1 MLSSRFDNPLR
12 ARCAGPHLRSLAVRR
27 AAAFLG
33 VALLGNGAGAA
44 LWAQTAN
51 SPAVSAP
58 APLAS
63 APLTLDQA
71 VAEAL
76 AANPQSAAAD
86 KQLAQAEARVGQAQA
101 QRRFQITFNSAASA
115 SNGDVYQPP
124 PSSETF
130 GTLQNS
136 LTVPLP
142 IGRKLALA
150 VEQARRQYAGA
161 QAQYESARLALAGQV
176 TAAYYDVLRK
186 QSLWDI
192 AQETLDQAQRELA
205 DARKR
210 NLAGDVA
217 QLDVLQAQVPVASAQ
232 ASVAKARNDLSV
244 AQQTLNDLL
253 GSPLDA
259 PLALEETKTLPAPLP
274 YTLDQARDMA
284 IRRSADVRAAD
295 AAVKADEAA
304 LQSARL
310 YREPAYSIQGTDT
323 RSGDKTG
330 FSREDTLQASV
341 TLPLSDGG
349 LGAAQVREA
358 DAALAQARAQAEI
371 ARKTALTGV
380 SAAYLTAQS
389 ARVQVDATAS
399 ARDIA
404 QITYD
409 KTVRGYENGLFPLMN
424 VLNAQN
430 ALAQAQSAYIQ
441 ALYDALTADA
451 ALRAAVLG
459 GSGTASPTS
468 GGANPASQ
476 GVTQSAPAGKGTP

>member
-1 MLSSRFDNPLR
+1 MLLFAESAPPVR
-12 ARCAGPHLRSLAVRR
+12 AQ
-27 AAAFLG
+27 AAA
-33 VALLGNGAGAA
+33 
-44 LWAQTAN
+44 
-51 SPAVSAP
+51 PAVP
-58 APLAS
+58 ASSPVTS
-63 APLTLDQA
+63 PPLTLDQA
-71 VAEAL
+71 ISEAF
-76 AANPQSAAAD
+76 ASNPQAAAAE
-86 KQLAQAEARVGQAQA
+86 KQLAQAQARVGQAQA

-136 LTVPLP
+136 VTVPLP
-142 IGRKLALA
+142 LGRKPGLA
-150 VEQARRQYAGA
+150 VEQARRQYTGA
-161 QAQYESARLALAGQV
+161 EAQYESARLALAGQV

-186 QSLWDI
+186 QALWDI

-210 NLAGDVA
+210 NAAGDVA

-232 ASVAKARNDLSV
+232 AGVAKAQNDLSV
-244 AQQTLNDLL
+244 ARQTLNDLI
-253 GSPLDA
+253 GRPLDA
-259 PLALEETKTLPAPLP
+259 PVLLAEAKTLPPPLSD
-274 YTLDQARDMA
+274 TLEQARA
-284 IRRSADVRAAD
+284 LAVQRSADVRAAD
-295 AAVKADEAA
+295 AAVQAAEAA
-304 LQSARL
+304 LEAARL
-310 YREPAYSIQGTDT
+310 YREPAYSLQASDT

-358 DAALAQARAQAEI
+358 DAALAQARAQAQV

-389 ARVQVDATAS
+389 ARAQADATAQ

-404 QITYD
+404 QVTYD
-409 KTVRGYENGLFPLMN
+409 KTVRGYENGLFPLIN

-430 ALAQAQSAYIQ
+430 ALAQAQAAYVQ

-451 ALRAAVLG
+451 ALRAAVTG
-459 GSGTASPTS
+459 GTNGPSSAVSG
-468 GGANPASQ
+468 
-476 GVTQSAPAGKGTP
+476 APAGKGTP